1 MFILGKVKKGKR
13 GSRQGNIDGKQ
24 KKQKE
29 NKKDKT
35 HNYQTMS
42 FLPNTGVDINLS
54 HEWKQKNRKRSDYKI
69 RLKYSENNGK
79 R

>member
-13 GSRQGNIDGKQ
+13 GSRQGNLQQ

-69 RLKYSENNGK
+69 RLKYSENGK